1 MNGALKEQ
9 MRALATSG
17 TRVAGLLQKPAL
29 LVCGVMIEFKTF
41 DVGTSR
47 RTFFFDSGLD
57 TSCFA
62 LRGDQ
67 QWGL

>member
-17 TRVAGLLQKPAL
+17 TGVAGLLQKPAL
-29 LVCGVMIEFKTF
+29 LACGVMIEFKTF

-47 RTFFFDSGLD
+47 RTFFLTAG
-57 TSCFA
+57 
-62 LRGDQ
+62 
-67 QWGL
+67 